1 MQRLILELNEQGAS
15 AKSCKYHA
23 FHREL
28 RQWYAHLKSKRLL
41 DRKNNV

>member
-15 AKSCKYHA
+15 AKYCKYYA

-28 RQWYAHLKSKRLL
+28 RQWYAHQKKQTFA
-41 DRKNNV
+41 